1 MTAPAQ
7 ETPKDALT
15 AQLYGLFRTHGYE
28 GVSIGAI
35 SAATGLGK
43 SSLYHHFPGGKE
55 EMAAAVV
62 ARARDAFARNV
73 FTPLRSDAAPR
84 RRLKDMLA
92 AMDAAFAG
100 GRDPCLIASML
111 VGEGADPVTE
121 GLRAI
126 LQEWLDALAV
136 CLRDMGI
143 PKAKSARLA
152 ASIVGRIEG
161 ALIVSR
167 GLRDTSHFAAALAE
181 IEAMPE
187 LVGRSA

>member
-1 MTAPAQ
+1 MTAATQ

-15 AQLYGLFRTHGYE
+15 AQLYQLFRTHGFE
-28 GVSIGAI
+28 GVSIGGI
-35 SAATGLGK
+35 SAATGLGR

-55 EMAAAVV
+55 MAAAVV
-62 ARARDAFARNV
+62 ARARDTFARNV
-73 FTPLRSDAAPR
+73 FQPLRSDAPPR

-92 AMDAAFAG
+92 ALDAAFAG

-121 GLRAI
+121 GLHAI
-126 LQEWLDALAV
+126 LQEWLDALAA
-136 CLRDMGI
+136 CLRDLSV
-143 PKAKSARLA
+143 PKSRAPKLA

-161 ALIVSR
+161 ALVLSR

-181 IEAMPE
+181 IGAMPE
-187 LVGRSA
+187 LKTGGI